1 MARSLLIFSSV
12 VSTILACTALAQLA
26 VSPALVP
33 LRMAI
38 IGDSTV
44 CEYPETKPDRGWGQF
59 VEERFRPGTVKVSN
73 MAVSGRSTKTFIQE
87 GRWEKTLQGKPNYV
101 LIQFGH
107 NDSHAPENRE
117 ATDPATDYKE
127 YLRKYIDE
135 TRAAGGTPILVT
147 PMVRRT
153 FDDAGKFSE
162 APAGRNRPLGSYAA
176 AAREVGQE
184 KKVSVID
191 LYASSMA
198 LAAKLG
204 PIASAEFANKRG
216 DITHFN
222 EKGARAMADLVM
234 RELPKAAPDL
244 EKLFTTAPTVT
255 ESNR

>member
-1 MARSLLIFSSV
+1 MMRPLLALTSFVSLV
-12 VSTILACTALAQLA
+12 LAAATAQ
-26 VSPALVP
+26 PAAPATSAP
-33 LRMAI
+33 LRIAI

-44 CEYPETKPDRGWGQF
+44 CEYPETRPDRGWGHF
-59 VEERFRPGTVKVSN
+59 IEERLRPGRVKVSN
-73 MAVSGRSTKTFIQE
+73 LAVAGRSTKTFIQE
-87 GRWEKTLQGKPNYV
+87 GRWEKTLQEKPNYV

-117 ATDPATDYKE
+117 ATDSATDYKE
-127 YLRKYIDE
+127 YLRKCIDE

-162 APAGRNRPLGSYAA
+162 APTGRNRPLGNYAA
-176 AAREVGQE
+176 ATREIGRE
-184 KKVSVID
+184 KNVPVID

-198 LAAKLG
+198 LVSELG

-222 EKGARAMADLVM
+222 EKGARAMADLVI
-234 RELPKAAPDL
+234 RELPRAAPDL
-244 EKLFTTAPTVT
+244 EKLLTPAPTHT
-255 ESNR
+255 ENNR